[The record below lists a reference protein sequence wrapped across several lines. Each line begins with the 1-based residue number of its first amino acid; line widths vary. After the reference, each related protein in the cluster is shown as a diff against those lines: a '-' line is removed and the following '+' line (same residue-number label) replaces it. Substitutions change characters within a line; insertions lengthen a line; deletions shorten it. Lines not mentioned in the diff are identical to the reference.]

1 MLAMQRLFQTY
12 LDIAL
17 WRKGPQDLP
26 ASYSVCWF
34 IGLMYVAIALA
45 QVRFLRYPLADG
57 IALVL
62 VDVLMQAAWLA
73 LLLVFFARMQRFP
86 QTLSA
91 VLGVGILLG
100 VLDLLVSSVLLF
112 TGAGRDLGYE
122 WGLLKLVFMA
132 LVIGRILTQAID
144 RGLFTGIALVLAIVL
159 STQAVSDL
167 ILRQL

>member
-1 MLAMQRLFQTY
+1 MQRLFQTY

-34 IGLMYVAIALA
+34 ILLMYVAIALV
-45 QVRFLRYPLADG
+45 QVRFMHYPLADG

-62 VDVLMQAAWLA
+62 VDVGMQAAWLA
-73 LLLVFFARMQRFP
+73 LVLVFFSRMQRFP

-91 VLGVGILLG
+91 LLGVGILLG
-100 VLDLLVSSVLLF
+100 ALDLLVSSVLLF
-112 TGAGRDLGYE
+112 THAARDLGYE

-144 RGLFTGIALVLAIVL
+144 RGLFTGIALVIAIVL
-159 STQAVSDL
+159 STEAVSDL